1 MRVCFISG
9 SYPPIRCGIGDYT
22 QKLTTALAKQ
32 GVSVSIIT
40 SRAGVAASNDGK
52 VTVLP
57 LVSQWNA
64 AARAE
69 ILAQLKLTRPQ
80 LVNIQYPTQ
89 LYGRDLNINLLPTFI
104 RRQTRIPVI
113 TTVHEFSTY
122 RGAGKLRVGLSGLT
136 SNRIIVTDQTNLRQI
151 ESVFPFLKTKLVHVP
166 IGANIEPQFVS
177 FNRQQQRALY
187 GATESDVVLAY
198 FGFISPSKG
207 LETLLPAFELAQRA
221 YPELRLLLIANHHVA
236 DANFADYH
244 RRIED
249 MLAQLFPRER
259 VYWTDYVSPTQVS
272 AFLASADIAVLPF
285 VDGASLRRTTLL
297 STLLHGLP
305 TLTTSGAGTIR
316 DGLGEE
322 AGVQLV
328 PPANIPALANAI
340 KVLASDP
347 AERQRLSVHARA
359 FANRFTWSSVA
370 HQTLTIYD
378 QVINAH
384 LL

>member
-1 MRVCFISG
+1 
-9 SYPPIRCGIGDYT
+9 
-22 QKLTTALAKQ
+22 
-32 GVSVSIIT
+32 
-40 SRAGVAASNDGK
+40 
-52 VTVLP
+52 
-57 LVSQWNA
+57 
-64 AARAE
+64 
-69 ILAQLKLTRPQ
+69 
-80 LVNIQYPTQ
+80 
-89 LYGRDLNINLLPTFI
+89 
-104 RRQTRIPVI
+104 
-113 TTVHEFSTY
+113 
-122 RGAGKLRVGLSGLT
+122 
-136 SNRIIVTDQTNLRQI
+136 
-151 ESVFPFLKTKLVHVP
+151 
-166 IGANIEPQFVS
+166 
-177 FNRQQQRALY
+177 
-187 GATESDVVLAY
+187 
-198 FGFISPSKG
+198 
-207 LETLLPAFELAQRA
+207 
-221 YPELRLLLIANHHVA
+221 
-236 DANFADYH
+236 
-244 RRIED
+244 

-297 STLLHGLP
+297 SMLLHGLP

-378 QVINAH
+378 QVINAY